1 MESSLLA
8 IHEIQRCV
16 GKDEMSP
23 GVDITKMIEQK
34 NIELHNALNALR
46 AIDPL

>member
-23 GVDITKMIEQK
+23 GVDIKK